1 MKKSFVKFVVAG
13 GLILAGAGFLLF
25 NSLDSSLVY
34 YYTVDEVLAGESD
47 FSGRGVRI
55 SGWVEPDTV
64 SLAGDG
70 KGMLFTTVNKASG
83 ASMRVR
89 YNGIVPDTFKEDSEV
104 VVEGIW
110 DAGGGE
116 FAANVLLAKCPSKY
130 ESRGDEH
137 PDDQPKGKAGSAI

>member
-1 MKKSFVKFVVAG
+1 MKKTFTRFIIAG
-13 GLILAGAGFLLF
+13 GLILAGAGYLLF
-25 NSLDSSLVY
+25 SSMDSSLVY

-64 SLAGDG
+64 SLSQDG
-70 KGMLFTTVNKASG
+70 KGMIFTTVNKPTG

-89 YNGIVPDTFKEDSEV
+89 YNGIVPDTFKEDGEV
-104 VVEGIW
+104 VVEGVW
-110 DAGGGE
+110 DAGGRE
-116 FAANVLLAKCPSKY
+116 FEATVLLAKCPSKY

-137 PDDQPKGKAGSAI
+137 PEDLSMGKAGPEI